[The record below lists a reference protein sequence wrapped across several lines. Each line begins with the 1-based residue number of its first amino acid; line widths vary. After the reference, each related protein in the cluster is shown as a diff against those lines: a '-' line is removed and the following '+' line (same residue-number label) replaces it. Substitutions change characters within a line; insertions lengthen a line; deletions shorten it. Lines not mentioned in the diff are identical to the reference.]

1 MVGFFIEL
9 SGFKIL
15 MDKNPI
21 DQVKEVAKK
30 AKEKWKS
37 RFTWR
42 NIVIVVVVI
51 LFAFQYI
58 QVQSVFGTFSFL
70 EGRDS
75 SLITEIGQLRESYS
89 NIGDDLNETRGFL
102 GMSTRSYEDQGFFG
116 DDEETNMDK
125 LRLALFQYVD
135 HVAGEHNTEMSVA
148 QYRGW
153 IDSLLASDS
162 FVNFVSA
169 SELIMQPLEE
179 TEDALTLMIDSPAG
193 QNIATLYLPFE
204 SGVLYFKSILEK
216 VSDDAVSYES
226 FEKDVIAFVER
237 NEDKVL
243 RNIVDLEILKADVG
257 NALASNALRE
267 VSLDL
272 GMTIGAGTEQ
282 NLQITY
288 PIHNDFGDL
297 IGEIIINTEDLEIWL
312 NDVYAPDTRL
322 QVTDINISLVPFLQ
336 TLDTRS
342 VIRKNTDEMKKSLE
356 ETLDDRGFKLL
367 LSENDLEISEPRED
381 DQRMYYEISGIDGG
395 IVATIIFEK
404 ATGVVNVA
412 NGSSNMGENVLHFDP
427 ESKKKL

>member
-1 MVGFFIEL
+1 
-9 SGFKIL
+9 